1 MARAG
6 SVASI
11 DFSKRDRVQAGP
23 TSVTVV
29 SRGGTSASGDPR
41 SRSVLAISQPDDVG
55 ANDPER
61 QRFQSFDSSRCTCVF
76 LVARDIDRA
85 ERCRCQC
92 QCQCVDSVYLVCAR
106 GGWVDGSCGWG
117 GCMRGSIGIDGV
129 VCIVDIFARCSVAT
143 TTRRPHTHTQ
153 PRRRRD
159 HVLTYRA
166 RHTWHTTTPIFL
178 SWAWS
183 VACVRACTQ

>member
-92 QCQCVDSVYLVCAR
+92 RCVDVSTVSISYVREVDGWMGLVGGVVVCAVR
-106 GGWVDGSCGWG
+106 SGS
-117 GCMRGSIGIDGV
+117 MASSVLSISSLV
-129 VCIVDIFARCSVAT
+129 V
-143 TTRRPHTHTQ
+143 
-153 PRRRRD
+153 
-159 HVLTYRA
+159 L
-166 RHTWHTTTPIFL
+166 
-178 SWAWS
+178 
-183 VACVRACTQ
+183 

>member
-106 GGWVDGSCGWG
+106 GGWVDGSCGLG
-117 GCMRGSIGIDGV
+117 GCMRFDRDRWRRLYCRYLRSL
-129 VCIVDIFARCSVAT
+129 FCSDDDEKT
-143 TTRRPHTHTQ
+143 THTHT
-153 PRRRRD
+153 
-159 HVLTYRA
+159 
-166 RHTWHTTTPIFL
+166 TTT
-178 SWAWS
+178 
-183 VACVRACTQ
+183 TT